1 MKVRDLVGR
10 PPVTVRPSMP
20 LQDAAGTMERQGVG
34 TLLVTDGEDLLGL
47 VTDRDIVLRGVARA
61 VPADAR
67 IDALMTTAVR
77 TLDADTDLLAG
88 MRFFR
93 EHLVRRAVLTAEGR
107 LVGLLS
113 LDDVL
118 VTVSRGLADL
128 LVPVEADQRTPH
140 HEGGLPVRGSS

>member
-1 MKVRDLVGR
+1 MKVRDLLGR
-10 PPVTVRPSMP
+10 PPVTVRPSTT
-20 LQDAAGTMERQGVG
+20 LQDAAATMERQGVG
-34 TLLVTDGEDLLGL
+34 TLLVTEDEQLLGL
-47 VTDRDIVLRGVARA
+47 VTDRDMVLRGLARA

-67 IDALMTTAVR
+67 IDALMTTQVS

-88 MRFFR
+88 LRFFR

-118 VTVSRGLADL
+118 VTVSRGLRDL
-128 LVPVEADQRTPH
+128 LAPVEADQRAPH
-140 HEGGLPVRGSS
+140 HEGGLPVRGTS